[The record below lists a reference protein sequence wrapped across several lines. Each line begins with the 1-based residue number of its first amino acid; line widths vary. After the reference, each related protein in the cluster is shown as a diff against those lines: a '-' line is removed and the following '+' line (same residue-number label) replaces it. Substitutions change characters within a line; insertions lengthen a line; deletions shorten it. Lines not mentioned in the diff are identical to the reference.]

1 MPDLNDEYYV
11 LYPDLNPVYP
21 MIIASLRPK
30 SIDSPVTGDYR
41 LTILRD
47 DPMPQKPKYVDY
59 HSSGSVPV
67 ISRRFADVLEP
78 LDIYGTQILKGT
90 AGDVIDD
97 LKLDYYLLHVH
108 HLINCMDLEN
118 SDVSVNKDLGLVRD
132 VRSFLLD
139 SAKLIKIPE
148 EQRLIF
154 VVREYPILY
163 LFHQS
168 IVDIVEGVDLKG
180 MRFIPVKK
188 WNDNAHFK

>member
-1 MPDLNDEYYV
+1 MIDLNEEYYL
-11 LYPDLNPVYP
+11 LYPDLNPAYP

-30 SIDSPVTGDYR
+30 SIDSPVVGDYR

-47 DPMPQKPKYVDY
+47 DPMPKKPQYVDY

-67 ISRRFADVLEP
+67 ISRRFADALEP
-78 LDIYGTQILKGT
+78 LDIYGTQILQGT
-90 AGDVIDD
+90 TGDVIDD

-118 SDVSVNKDLGLVRD
+118 SDVSINKNLGLVRD
-132 VRSFLLD
+132 VRSFSLD
-139 SAKLIKIPE
+139 SARLAKIPE

-154 VVREYPILY
+154 VVREYPIFY

-168 IVDIVEGVDLKG
+168 IVDIVESANLKG
-180 MRFIPVKK
+180 MRFIPVRK

>member
-1 MPDLNDEYYV
+1 MTNLNEEYYL
-11 LYPDLNPVYP
+11 LYPDLNPAYP

-30 SIDSPVTGDYR
+30 SIDSPVLGDYR

-47 DPMPQKPKYVDY
+47 DPMPKKPQYVDY

-67 ISRRFADVLEP
+67 ISRSFADVLEP
-78 LDIYGTQILKGT
+78 LNIYGTQVLQGT
-90 AGDVIDD
+90 TGDVIDD

-108 HLINCMDLEN
+108 HLINCMDLKG
-118 SDVSVNKDLGLVRD
+118 SDIDYDKTLNLVDD
-132 VRSFLLD
+132 VRSFTLD
-139 SAKLIKIPE
+139 SARLAKIPE

-154 VVREYPILY
+154 VVREYPIFY

-168 IVDIVEGVDLKG
+168 IVEIVERADLKG